1 MVRLRSS
8 PSYTPL
14 TSLGIPTLSHA
25 NSSPFYSAVTFHRSE
40 FHAPWDGAS
49 SHSAA
54 KTQIF
59 YILSL
64 RMAWFLTKSVCP
76 S

>member
-25 NSSPFYSAVTFHRSE
+25 NSSPFYSAVTFHQSE
-40 FHAPWDGAS
+40 FHGMALPA
-49 SHSAA
+49 
-54 KTQIF
+54 TQLLKPKF
-59 YILSL
+59 FTSCLYT
-64 RMAWFLTKSVCP
+64 WPGF
-76 S
+76 